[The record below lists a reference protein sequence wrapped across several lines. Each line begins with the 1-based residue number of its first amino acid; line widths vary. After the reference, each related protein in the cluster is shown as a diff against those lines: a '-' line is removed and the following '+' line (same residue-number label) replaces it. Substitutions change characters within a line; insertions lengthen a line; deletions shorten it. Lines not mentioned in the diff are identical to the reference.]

1 MSTTLSI
8 HIETA
13 RLILRTV
20 TLDDVAE
27 VALRWNLDGP
37 PISRD
42 EASGRVQWMLAN
54 HERNAAGW
62 LVHLCLGIVHQA
74 TGRIIGWCGLDQ
86 RDASKAHPVLFY
98 LLQAAH
104 WGQGLATE
112 AARAVLDY
120 AFGELA
126 LPRVA
131 AAADNAASVRVL
143 EKIGMQRLGHDE
155 EGGHAFSLTRDEFL
169 RMGCGDQHIQP

>member
-1 MSTTLSI
+1 MTLRVSLSP
-8 HIETA
+8 EA
-13 RLILRTV
+13 
-20 TLDDVAE
+20 
-27 VALRWNLDGP
+27 WNLDDAPNGVP
-37 PISRD
+37 LSHEDAI
-42 EASGRVQWMLAN
+42 GRMQWMLAN
-54 HERNAAGW
+54 HAANAPGR
-62 LVHLCLGIVHQA
+62 LVHLCLAIVHRE

-126 LPRVA
+126 LIRVDAA

-143 EKIGMQRLGHDE
+143 EKIGMRRLGRDE

-169 RMGCGDQHIQP
+169 RMR